1 MRCAKEGVRLVDVPP
16 PRSTP
21 HYLTDAPYKKTIY
34 SADLTAAVRVNS
46 IPRFPSPLGL
56 RFKFLSS
63 IARLVSSQAALLTT
77 SQHSSPSLHSTSE
90 AESSNQP
97 TSTGTPPLHLNNIGR
112 TNGPSGERKNSAAD
126 PVDTE
131 RLMFSLVFI
140 LWPAVLG
147 VTLAL

>member
-1 MRCAKEGVRLVDVPP
+1 MRCADEGVRLIEVPP

-34 SADLTAAVRVNS
+34 SAGFTTAVRVNS
-46 IPRFPSPLGL
+46 ISHSPSPLGL
-56 RFKFLSS
+56 KFKFLSS
-63 IARLVSSQAALLTT
+63 ITGLVSSQAALLTT
-77 SQHSSPSLHSTSE
+77 SQHSSPSLHSASE

-97 TSTGTPPLHLNNIGR
+97 TSTGTPPLRPNNIGR

-126 PVDTE
+126 SVNTE
-131 RLMFSLVFI
+131 RLMFRLVFI